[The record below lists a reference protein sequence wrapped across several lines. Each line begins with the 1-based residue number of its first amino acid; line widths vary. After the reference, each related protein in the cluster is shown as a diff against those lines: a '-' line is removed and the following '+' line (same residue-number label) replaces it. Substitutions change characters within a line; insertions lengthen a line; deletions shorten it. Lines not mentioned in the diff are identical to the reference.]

1 MPKRTS
7 FAIQKHV
14 RQRTWLFLLIH
25 LAQHV
30 SMAYCVI
37 NLDLT
42 IDMKVGQPHVCCSS
56 GRWHS
61 AGWQSSTLLY
71 NIKLVWACWPLGLIM
86 QRADRWYTVS
96 IQWYITDTV
105 KCSVYEVAT
114 VLHWFSTILCWQWGR
129 IIFYDQSLCALV
141 MQFPM
146 CFTSKGWIQYSG
158 MVCCCSCTECD
169 WGRGGRCGCCT
180 RTMAPPGPYRV
191 DVNKKFLL
199 STLYLWIP

>member
-1 MPKRTS
+1 MLEWSLIAQQKKKGKSVKKSNTRCCWWGDWLPTTDSDWWTSLVHWHHHQFAPDRSTLGFKHVGGLLKVFLCNPSVESELSWVRCQQYGKKPKRTS

-71 NIKLVWACWPLGLIM
+71 NIKLLWACWPLGLIM

-96 IQWYITDTV
+96 LIQSSAV
-105 KCSVYEVAT
+105 FMK
-114 VLHWFSTILCWQWGR
+114 
-129 IIFYDQSLCALV
+129 
-141 MQFPM
+141 
-146 CFTSKGWIQYSG
+146 
-158 MVCCCSCTECD
+158 
-169 WGRGGRCGCCT
+169 
-180 RTMAPPGPYRV
+180 
-191 DVNKKFLL
+191 
-199 STLYLWIP
+199 